1 MRRLTVVLMALAL
14 AVGMSVP
21 ASATIH
27 EVVASFCS
35 NYEFPEQSGHPTGD
49 QHDPPGLTLHEH
61 NLAQPLIASGM
72 FASFDIY
79 LPDEWLPEGDENPEF
94 VTTTTSLEI
103 LIDED
108 LFTVHFV
115 EGDRID
121 GPHNKFPWDGKT
133 YLQLEVDVP
142 VVVDGDLLA
151 DTQEWIFPKLEADHP
166 AFERCPH
173 FERGPWYLEEDH
185 ALILDREVHGPA

>member
-1 MRRLTVVLMALAL
+1 MRRLTVVLMALVL

-72 FASFDIY
+72 FEGFDIY
-79 LPDEWLPEGDENPEF
+79 FPGEAVS
-94 VTTTTSLEI
+94 VTDLEI
-103 LIDED
+103 EVDTD
-108 LFTVHFV
+108 LFTIHFV
-115 EGDRID
+115 EGERIN
-121 GPHNKFPWDGKT
+121 GPHNKFPWDGET
-133 YLQLEVDVP
+133 YLQLEVAVP
-142 VVVDGDLLA
+142 IFDEEGEVLFP
-151 DTQEWIFPKLEADHP
+151 TQEWIFPKLEADHP

-185 ALILDREVHGPA
+185 DLILDREVHGPA